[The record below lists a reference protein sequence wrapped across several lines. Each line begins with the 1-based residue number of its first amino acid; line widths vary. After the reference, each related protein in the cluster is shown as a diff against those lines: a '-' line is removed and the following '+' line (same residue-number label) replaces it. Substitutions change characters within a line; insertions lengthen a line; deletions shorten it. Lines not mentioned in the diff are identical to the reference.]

1 MIAILSHLSAHAAA
15 DQRYFDRL
23 QSWTGAVAHARLPVV
38 EGNMLAMPA
47 AEFQS
52 RIRAFTRVGRSLPT
66 NLLLQDFTSC
76 QSSSE
81 RALPGTQDSKIRLRH
96 GSFIFPDIDGDG
108 EVVLKICQEQRKVQT
123 ALVQRHDSCLR
134 RPRCVCYH
142 VCNYNR
148 QWKSM
153 DEVTGTVLCLS
164 PRFGWKHDFALSLQK
179 VCWRRAS
186 VLGNARSEAIVN
198 APSQPEVMRA
208 AKLLDLCRASLDLF
222 GQDFLALRSLGNG
235 LGVSLAFI

>member
-52 RIRAFTRVGRSLPT
+52 RIRAFTRVSEGL
-66 NLLLQDFTSC
+66 C
-76 QSSSE
+76 QRICCCKISPLVSQAQ
-81 RALPGTQDSKIRLRH
+81 RGPCHSKIRLRH

-134 RPRCVCYH
+134 HPRCVCYH

-222 GQDFLALRSLGNG
+222 GQDFLAVRSLGNG